1 MVHTKKP
8 KFKLLEDTPD
18 LKNKKIRFHE
28 RILNINP
35 EIRILSE
42 IFMNNLL

>member
-1 MVHTKKP
+1 MVHKKNS

-28 RILNINP
+28 RI
-35 EIRILSE
+35 
-42 IFMNNLL
+42 